1 VKKLKVFSVYGI
13 SKTGKTT
20 TIENIIREFKKRR
33 YTVGSVKEIH
43 YEDFSIDTKGTNT
56 ARHGKAGAE
65 PVTARGYYE
74 TDILYSKRLSLDKI
88 LKHYSQDYVIFEGIE
103 KGNFPKILT
112 ASSLKE
118 IDERLNEMVFAISGK
133 ISNQIDEYRNIP
145 VIDAVKE
152 TQLLVDL
159 IVEKVYEKLP
169 DFPPECCTACGYSC
183 RELGKK
189 ILKGKAKRDDCIL
202 SKSNIKLNIDGKG
215 VDMVPFVQKLL
226 NNAVLAVVSELEGY
240 EKDSSIKVQIGGD
253 KIRGELETKDDN
265 I

>member
-1 VKKLKVFSVYGI
+1 VFGI

-20 TIENIIREFKKRR
+20 TIENIIRELKKRR

-43 YEDFSIDTKGTNT
+43 YEDFSMDTKGTNT
-56 ARHGKAGAE
+56 DRHSKAGAE

-74 TDILYSKRLSLDKI
+74 TDILYNEKLSLDKI
-88 LKHYSQDYVIFEGIE
+88 LKHYSQNYVILEGIE

-118 IDERLNEMVFAISGK
+118 IDKRLDEMVFAISGK
-133 ISNQIDEYRNIP
+133 ISNQIDEYKGIP

-152 TQLLVDL
+152 TELLVDL
-159 IVEKVYEKLP
+159 IAEKVYEKLP
-169 DFPPECCTACGYSC
+169 DFPPECCTACGYNC
-183 RELGKK
+183 RILGKK
-189 ILKGKAKRDDCIL
+189 ILKGEAKRDDCII
-202 SKSNIKLNIDGKG
+202 SKSNIKLNIDGKE

-240 EKDSSIKVQIGGD
+240 EKYSSIEVQIGGETI
-253 KIRGELETKDDN
+253 KEELATENDN